1 MVGQRESR
9 MKGPRGGI
17 ILRECD
23 AKEIAS
29 ILGDIA
35 GRIDDLPEKRQ
46 RLIGQL
52 AISLSADAWFRSR
65 APAPNTGEP
74 LPPGEVTSEGGLT
87 SRAAGVVAKSISA
100 ELGGRG
106 REAARGVIAADAD
119 AGTVGTRTSMPFL
132 SAPQP
137 QERGISWVVMLRR
150 PGRPRF
156 SERELRFANT
166 ILSEIPWFHA
176 DDPTPIATHGAE
188 DEPPLP
194 PRLAQVLAMLLN
206 GRPRKEIAQGL
217 GISLHTV
224 HGYAKDLY
232 ARFGVH
238 SQAELICKLARPQD
252 EAA

>member
-1 MVGQRESR
+1 
-9 MKGPRGGI
+9 MKRPRGGI

-35 GRIDDLPEKRQ
+35 GRSEDLPERRQ
-46 RLIGQL
+46 RLISQL

-65 APAPNTGEP
+65 TPKQTNDEALA
-74 LPPGEVTSEGGLT
+74 PGEVTGEGGLT
-87 SRAAGVVAKSISA
+87 SRAAGVVANSISA

-106 REAARGVIAADAD
+106 RQAARGVIAADAD
-119 AGTVGTRTSMPFL
+119 AGTVGIKASMPFL
-132 SAPQP
+132 SAPQT

-150 PGRPRF
+150 PGRPKF
-156 SERELRFANT
+156 SERELRFADT
-166 ILSEIPWFHA
+166 VLAEVPWFHA
-176 DDPTPIATHGAE
+176 DDPTPISTHGADGE
-188 DEPPLP
+188 TPLP

-238 SQAELICKLARPQD
+238 SQAELICKIARPQD